1 MISQELRATDKV
13 ERDISATDKTE
24 NKTQVS

>member
-13 ERDISATDKTE
+13 ERDITATDKAE
-24 NKTQVS
+24 NKAQVS